1 MMFGLRRRHH
11 KDDTVPRRSSS
22 VVSITSLSQSV
33 DDSTTID
40 DCGYSSIGS
49 LFRFDSSNLQSTKW
63 RNKQMLSSITTPPTY
78 IHHFGVEVCFTEQF
92 HYTKAELEP
101 YRKVGDEEMDEL
113 LQYLSQ
119 NKDGCGCGPFDDVIS
134 YIAKEYQ
141 ANCDADTPT
150 VQFYKHYYENI
161 PYWVDFEQIQR
172 GIDVFLAYLPVAGC
186 SLFYRSLV
194 GGFSIPEIVEVL
206 QATQYLVGDKEK
218 SVERLL
224 DTGGFLACCFAPS
237 LPTAK
242 TDTTSE
248 VQSASSLRPGGKGW
262 EAALRVRVLHAKVR
276 RSLLQSKRRVWD
288 VETNGIPI
296 NQEDLAATLLA
307 FSVNVLL
314 GIEIIA
320 GKPLPENEQYD
331 YLALWRYIG
340 WLLGV
345 DTVETEEGRSSNA
358 SKHSNLPPIDPCGG
372 RKLGKTDANCQ
383 EDILFDDGNSIIHSY
398 TALESMILHLLHPKK
413 SSCDLVSHLLNL
425 RRFVIFRSEV
435 CRTFLGQELSD
446 ELDISRSTIKWKG
459 LKWETFNNVMTHL
472 VIKFFVYSFLIFLRV
487 YTVMTM
493 SFSWTRRRAIKFHAV
508 LETKFL
514 IGWQQMNAKRVT
526 RAKATI
532 KNSDP
537 KSISNCPFSM
547 IMPPVNSR

>member
-1 MMFGLRRRHH
+1 MMFGLHRRRQYS
-11 KDDTVPRRSSS
+11 KDDDTVPRRSSS
-22 VVSITSLSQSV
+22 VVSMSSLSQSV

-40 DCGYSSIGS
+40 GSRYSIIGS
-49 LFRFDSSNLQSTKW
+49 LFRFDSSNLQSTQY
-63 RNKQMLSSITTPPTY
+63 RNKQMLSSITTPPTF

-101 YRKVGDEEMDEL
+101 YRKVGDEEMDKI

-119 NKDGCGCGPFDDVIS
+119 NKDGCGCGAFDDVIS
-134 YIAKEYQ
+134 YIAEEYQ
-141 ANCDADTPT
+141 VNGDADTPT

-161 PYWVDFEQIQR
+161 PNWIDYDQIQR

-194 GGFSIPEIVEVL
+194 GGFSIPQIVEVL

-218 SVERLL
+218 SVERLF

-237 LPTAK
+237 PPTTT
-242 TDTTSE
+242 TDTNDI
-248 VQSASSLRPGGKGW
+248 QSALSLRPGGKGW

-276 RSLLQSKRRVWD
+276 RSLLQSKKRVWD

-296 NQEDLAATLLA
+296 NQEDMAATLLA

-320 GKPLPENEQYD
+320 GRPLPENEQVD

-358 SKHSNLPPIDPCGG
+358 SKHSNLPPIDPCGE
-372 RKLGKTDANCQ
+372 RKIGIKDANSQ

-398 TALESMILHLLHPKK
+398 ATLESMILHLLHPKK
-413 SSCDLVSHLLNL
+413 SSRSLVSHLH
-425 RRFVIFRSEV
+425 ISIRSM
-435 CRTFLGQELSD
+435 QN
-446 ELDISRSTIKWKG
+446 ISRPG
-459 LKWETFNNVMTHL
+459 
-472 VIKFFVYSFLIFLRV
+472 
-487 YTVMTM
+487 
-493 SFSWTRRRAIKFHAV
+493 AI
-508 LETKFL
+508 
-514 IGWQQMNAKRVT
+514 R
-526 RAKATI
+526 
-532 KNSDP
+532 
-537 KSISNCPFSM
+537 
-547 IMPPVNSR
+547 

>member
-1 MMFGLRRRHH
+1 MFGLRKRRQYS
-11 KDDTVPRRSSS
+11 KDDDTVPRRSSS
-22 VVSITSLSQSV
+22 VVSISSLSQSV
-33 DDSTTID
+33 DDSINID
-40 DCGYSSIGS
+40 GIGFSSIGS

-63 RNKQMLSSITTPPTY
+63 RKIQMQSSTTPPTFVN
-78 IHHFGVEVCFTEQF
+78 HFGVEVCFIEQY
-92 HYTKAELEP
+92 HYTKTELEP
-101 YRKVGDEEMDEL
+101 YRKVGDTEMDEL

-119 NKDGCGCGPFDDVIS
+119 NKDGCGCGAFDDVIS
-134 YIAKEYQ
+134 HIVKEYQ
-141 ANCDADTPT
+141 VNSDADTPT

-161 PYWVDFEQIQR
+161 PNWVDFEQIQR
-172 GIDVFLAYLPVAGC
+172 GIDVFLSYLPVAGC

-218 SVERLL
+218 SVERLF

-237 LPTAK
+237 LPTTT
-242 TDTTSE
+242 TDTNE
-248 VQSASSLRPGGKGW
+248 VQSALSLRPGGKGW

-320 GKPLPENEQYD
+320 GKPLPGNEQVD
-331 YLALWRYIG
+331 YLALWRYLG

-345 DTVETEEGRSSNA
+345 DTVETEDGRSSNT
-358 SKHSNLPPIDPCGG
+358 SKHSNLPPIDPCGE
-372 RKLGKTDANCQ
+372 GKIGMIDTDCQ
-383 EDILFDDGNSIIHSY
+383 EDMSFDDGNSLIHSY
-398 TALESMILHLLHPKK
+398 ATLESMILHLLHPKK
-413 SSCDLVSHLLNL
+413 SSRALVSHLLSL
-425 RRFVIFRSEV
+425 RRFVLFRSEV
-435 CRTFLGQELSD
+435 CRRFLGEELSD

-459 LKWETFNNVMTHL
+459 MKWETFNNVMTHL
-472 VIKFFVYSFLIFLRV
+472 VIKFFVYLFLMFLRV
-487 YTVMTM
+487 YTLMTM
-493 SFSWTRRRAIKFHAV
+493 RFSWTRRRAIKFHAV

-532 KNSDP
+532 KNIDA
-537 KSISNCPFSM
+537 KSTSNCPFSM
-547 IMPPVNSR
+547 IMTPNS